1 MFLLDA
7 AGGRTRALE
16 RAGSSKQATACSKRQ
31 SLRRAVE
38 MASLQEGGDRRYLW
52 GPAVQCAAQALAR
65 GSPYPEGR
73 LVVQNQGV
81 LAAFYSGCDLM
92 FLHLGVASLPSSVT
106 QGACLLG
113 FCHPNHWQLKRVLY
127 AELGENVRRFLA
139 LSQRKASY
147 LLVSSA
153 QVGCTSDLKLLN
165 FSPLTAQRDPLVLV
179 CASAERCPDDV
190 STIALLRLWVRRL
203 CFC

>member
-1 MFLLDA
+1 
-7 AGGRTRALE
+7 
-16 RAGSSKQATACSKRQ
+16 
-31 SLRRAVE
+31 
-38 MASLQEGGDRRYLW
+38 
-52 GPAVQCAAQALAR
+52 
-65 GSPYPEGR
+65 
-73 LVVQNQGV
+73 
-81 LAAFYSGCDLM
+81 M

-127 AELGENVRRFLA
+127 AALGEDVRRLLA

-147 LLVSSA
+147 LLVFSA
-153 QVGCTSDLKLLN
+153 QVGCISVLELLN
-165 FSPLTAQRDPLVLV
+165 FSSLAIQNDPFGPV
-179 CASAERCPDDV
+179 CASAECCPDDV